1 MTVQESPETAFI
13 NRLDSSS
20 NLRRARSKKKNKLK
34 RNVIGALVFLALI
47 IVVVVLVV
55 IFTKRKEQF
64 KGSVVTS
71 GHGCSDIGISIMK
84 KGGNAVDAAI
94 AALFCEGVAMPECMG
109 LGGGFL
115 LTLYNKSTGE
125 VWALNAREA
134 APAAATETMFV
145 GQPAEA
151 SLRGGRSVAVPGELR
166 GYWHLY
172 QRFGGGLPWRDLV
185 QPTIDLCRNGI
196 YVTKVLASRFKM
208 RKALLYKDP
217 VLREIF
223 FNPETNDTY
232 LEGQYYKRLKLAR
245 TLETIAKEG
254 GDALN
259 NGSLTRD
266 FITDIKN
273 KGGIMT
279 EEDMRSYRPQWQEP
293 VQAALTNN
301 HTLYASP
308 LPGSGVILA
317 FILNILSNFI
327 NLKEPNSIT
336 TNQRIVESFKFG
348 YGKRTEF
355 GDPDFV
361 DFSAL
366 LANLTSKEYAERI
379 RRFIHDNSTS
389 QNPQYYGANTDFQ
402 EDHGT
407 SHISVLSPE
416 GDAVSVTSTINFI
429 FGAGFA
435 SNSTGIILNDDMDDF
450 SSPNMT
456 NGFGLPASPANYI
469 APGKRPMSSMCP
481 TIVLDENK
489 NVIMVPGGSGGTKIT
504 TAVAL
509 TVIKHLWFGMDLKSA
524 INEMRLHHQ
533 LFPMKIIFESGYK
546 KKGMDIVDGLHK
558 IGHEYDYKDD
568 YGFAAVAA
576 IAKNPSTGEIV
587 GVCDDRRPGSVAYI
601 N

>member
-1 MTVQESPETAFI
+1 TVESVETAFI
-13 NRLDSSS
+13 QQKS
-20 NLRRARSKKKNKLK
+20 NPSATLKDRNKK
-34 RNVIGALVFLALI
+34 RNQCRRYVIGALISLSLI
-47 IVVVVLVV
+47 IVAVILVV
-55 IFTKRKEQF
+55 TLTGKAEIA

-94 AALFCEGVAMPECMG
+94 AALFCEGVTMPECMG

-115 LTLYNKSTGE
+115 MTLYNKSTGE

-134 APAAATETMFV
+134 APGAADESMFV
-145 GQPAEA
+145 GQSDEA
-151 SLRGGRSVAVPGELR
+151 SLRGGRAVAVPGELR

-172 QRFGGGLPWRDLV
+172 KKFGGKLPWKDLV

-196 YVTKVLASRFKM
+196 YVTKVLASRFES
-208 RKALLYKDP
+208 RKTLLYKDP
-217 VLREIF
+217 VLREMF
-223 FNPETNDTY
+223 FNSETNNTY
-232 LEGQYYKRLKLAR
+232 LEGQHFKRLKLAR
-245 TLETIAKEG
+245 TLEIIADEG

-259 NGSLTRD
+259 NGSLTKD
-266 FITDIKN
+266 FIKDIRD

-279 EEDMRSYRPQWQEP
+279 EEDMRNYMPKWQKP
-293 VQAALTNN
+293 VRASLMNN
-301 HTLYASP
+301 HTLFASP
-308 LPGSGVILA
+308 LPGSGIILA

-327 NLKEPNSIT
+327 DLKQPNSIT

-355 GDPDFV
+355 GDPDF
-361 DFSAL
+361 DNFDGL
-366 LANLTSKEYAERI
+366 LANLTSGDYAEAI
-379 RRFIHDNSTS
+379 RQLISDNETS
-389 QNPQYYGANTDFQ
+389 QDPKYYGATTELK

-450 SSPNMT
+450 SSPGKT

-481 TIVLDENK
+481 AIILDGNQ
-489 NVIMVPGGSGGTKIT
+489 NVVMVPGGSGGTKIT
-504 TAVAL
+504 TASSL
-509 TVIKHLWFGMDLKSA
+509 TIIRHLWFGMDLRSA
-524 INEMRLHHQ
+524 VNEMRLHHQ
-533 LFPMKIIFESGYK
+533 LFPMQIIFEGDYET
-546 KKGMDIVDGLHK
+546 KGMDIVNGLEK
-558 IGHEYDYKDD
+558 IGHKYDFKDD
-568 YGFAAVAA
+568 YGFAAVAS
-576 IAKNPSTGEIV
+576 ISKNPLTGEV
-587 GVCDDRRPGSVAYI
+587 LGVCDDRRPGSVSYVY
-601 N
+601 